1 MKDGGAAFPYEEKP
15 DGRFWNGMTL
25 RDYFAGQALVGI
37 MTSAAINPKQFL
49 EAAQQISKE
58 EKKQYTLSELVSINS
73 YAVADFM
80 LAEREN
86 KQ

>member
-1 MKDGGAAFPYEEKP
+1 MKDGGAAFPYEETP